1 MKKLFRLLVAVL
13 LLSVLLS
20 SMVYAGGMQT
30 ASSDVAAFP
39 DVSAQSYVVADAKT
53 GEVIFSKNEN
63 DRMPIAS
70 TTKVLT
76 CLVALENT
84 KMDDVVTVTAE
95 SCGIEGSSIYLYEG
109 EKLTVRDL
117 LYGIMLESA
126 NDAAACIAIHVSGS
140 VDSFSDLMNQKAS
153 SLGLVNSH
161 FNNPHGLEDPEHY
174 STAYDMSRIWCE
186 AMKNSDFRKIV
197 SAKTYKIDLEN
208 DEGYRFLSNHNKLLK
223 TYEPSIGGK
232 TGYTRTAGRCL
243 ISGAEM
249 NGVELVMVTLNAP
262 DDWSDHK
269 NMLDHAFSLYST
281 VEVAGEG
288 SVSRVI
294 PVVGGNAK
302 SISVKNTESLTLTV
316 RDVTKLQTKVIAP
329 RFVYA
334 PILSNDQP
342 IAKIV
347 YTVDGREVASLPL
360 YPQQKVDV
368 RKKESVLKRLFNIF
382 R

>member
-1 MKKLFRLLVAVL
+1 MNGIPDRRLVVNHNRLLR
-13 LLSVLLS
+13 
-20 SMVYAGGMQT
+20 
-30 ASSDVAAFP
+30 
-39 DVSAQSYVVADAKT
+39 SYKGCIGVKT
-53 GEVIFSKNEN
+53 GF
-63 DRMPIAS
+63 
-70 TTKVLT
+70 TKK
-76 CLVALENT
+76 C
-84 KMDDVVTVTAE
+84 
-95 SCGIEGSSIYLYEG
+95 
-109 EKLTVRDL
+109 
-117 LYGIMLESA
+117 
-126 NDAAACIAIHVSGS
+126 
-140 VDSFSDLMNQKAS
+140 
-153 SLGLVNSH
+153 
-161 FNNPHGLEDPEHY
+161 
-174 STAYDMSRIWCE
+174 
-186 AMKNSDFRKIV
+186 
-197 SAKTYKIDLEN
+197 
-208 DEGYRFLSNHNKLLK
+208 
-223 TYEPSIGGK
+223 
-232 TGYTRTAGRCL
+232 GRCL
-243 ISGAEM
+243 VSAAERD
-249 NGVELVMVTLNAP
+249 GITLVAVTLNAP

-334 PILSNDQP
+334 PILSKDQP

>member
-1 MKKLFRLLVAVL
+1 
-13 LLSVLLS
+13 
-20 SMVYAGGMQT
+20 
-30 ASSDVAAFP
+30 
-39 DVSAQSYVVADAKT
+39 
-53 GEVIFSKNEN
+53 
-63 DRMPIAS
+63 
-70 TTKVLT
+70 
-76 CLVALENT
+76 
-84 KMDDVVTVTAE
+84 
-95 SCGIEGSSIYLYEG
+95 
-109 EKLTVRDL
+109 
-117 LYGIMLESA
+117 
-126 NDAAACIAIHVSGS
+126 
-140 VDSFSDLMNQKAS
+140 
-153 SLGLVNSH
+153 
-161 FNNPHGLEDPEHY
+161 
-174 STAYDMSRIWCE
+174 
-186 AMKNSDFRKIV
+186 
-197 SAKTYKIDLEN
+197 
-208 DEGYRFLSNHNKLLK
+208 
-223 TYEPSIGGK
+223 
-232 TGYTRTAGRCL
+232 
-243 ISGAEM
+243 M

-294 PVVGGNAK
+294 PVVGGNVK